1 MILYGRQWIDEEDI
15 NAVIDVLKGDWITQ
29 GPKIDE
35 FEKALANYC
44 GAKYAVAVN
53 SGTAAL
59 HLACLAAGI
68 KEGDEVITTPITF
81 VASANCVVYC
91 GGIPVF
97 ADINKDTYNID
108 PSEIRKKI
116 TSKTKAAIPVHFAGL
131 PCDMEAI
138 RKIADEHDLIIIED
152 ACHALGAE
160 WKDSNGR
167 WHKTGSCSYSDMTVF
182 SFHPV
187 KHITTGE
194 GGAVLTNNAELY
206 EKLLSL
212 REHGIIRNPEKF
224 INKDLA
230 FSLNPESL
238 ILNPNS
244 WYYEIHELGF
254 NYRITDIQCAL
265 GLSQLKKLDM
275 FLAKRRSIASAYS
288 QAFKDIELVT
298 TPAEPE
304 DKKPAYHIYVLQIDF
319 ERLGKTRADVM
330 NKLRA
335 SGIGTQVHYIPIHLQ
350 PYYRNNFGYRKG
362 DYPAAEE
369 YYDKAL
375 SIPIYPK
382 MNDAEIK
389 RVINSVKGCLN
400 AG

>member
-116 TSKTKAAIPVHFAGL
+116 TSKTKAVIPVDFAGL

>member
-53 SGTAAL
+53 SGTSAL

-116 TSKTKAAIPVHFAGL
+116 TSKTKALIPVDFAGL

-138 RKIADEHDLIIIED
+138 RKIADEHSLIIIED

-160 WKDSNGR
+160 YRQGDESLR
-167 WHKTGSCSYSDMTVF
+167 VGSCSHPDMTVF

-265 GLSQLKKLDM
+265 GLSQLRKLDM

-335 SGIGTQVHYIPIHLQ
+335 SGIGTQMHYIPIHLQ
-350 PYYRNNFGYRKG
+350 PYYRNKFGYRKG

-389 RVINSVKGCLN
+389 RVIDSVKGCLN